1 MLGHCCSLVEHNG
14 RMCLDG
20 LRGVPPPCSPT
31 ERPAHVQ
38 GSPPLVRNAPLP
50 VRMPAEMIVRRGADK
65 APPAFCEL
73 VPAVPSPPPCH
84 LHRNSRR
91 RSHPPH
97 FALTASMPTH
107 PPPQSIEVRRRVP
120 SLRHSGSLCQKGKW
134 SDEYLVKRIS
144 AFLWLD
150 GAAFCSTNYLWAAR
164 IISHRQ

>member
-20 LRGVPPPCSPT
+20 LRGVPPPCSPMS
-31 ERPAHVQ
+31 RAAHVQ
-38 GSPPLVRNAPLP
+38 GGPPLVHNAPLP

-120 SLRHSGSLCQKGKW
+120 SLRHSAHYVRRASGQMNILSNGS
-134 SDEYLVKRIS
+134 
-144 AFLWLD
+144 AP
-150 GAAFCSTNYLWAAR
+150 FCGWMERPSVRRTTSEW
-164 IISHRQ
+164 QG